1 MVNQLYFL
9 ISVYLVGAFFSILLF
24 KNLKPGVRYFV
35 TPLLG
40 VSFLSFS
47 VGCLIVFH
55 VPIQLVSVFVVLLI
69 LWILLYYHSY
79 YRAVGEEK
87 SILSDFKGYWPSKE
101 FISSL
106 FLFSIIATF
115 FVFWGKSSPGSDST
129 QFEGI
134 GRFLGNGGTL
144 KDQPPYL
151 AFLLNGRLLV
161 VGAMHCLNRI
171 YGGYSLYAL
180 NPTILIWSLGFFTLL
195 FRDLMG
201 DLPRE
206 RKFILIGLFFLAM
219 FLCKNF
225 FTQIFLIHSN
235 AFAMIYFSL
244 AIICLYSFSKSV
256 NESWLTLG
264 SFLMGTATLIR
275 VDMLIFS
282 LLYFVLFASV
292 VDSDQSALRKSWAVF
307 FLISVPWRLFTLYYT
322 PFTVFYV
329 NASHIIL
336 LLIANIGLAL
346 FSFFAQKKMLN
357 LFRNLPLLCSVG
369 IFTLIVLSPL
379 FRPEGLQLAWE
390 VFIKHRLLGQD
401 WLFLFTAMIVMLFV
415 TPKMKEKDTNI
426 TLFEYSSWLYIFLL
440 TLMVIMYDYAEKDHS
455 AGRIL
460 NHIVPLVV
468 FWVFL
473 SFSHVIGES
482 KKEFPN
488 I

>member
-55 VPIQLVSVFVVLLI
+55 VPVKLVSVFFVLMI
-69 LWILLYYHSY
+69 LWVLLYYHSY

-134 GRFLGNGGTL
+134 GRFLANGGTV
-144 KDQPPYL
+144 KDKPPYL
-151 AFLLNGRLLV
+151 SFLLNGRLLV
-161 VGAMHCLNRI
+161 VGAMHCLNRL
-171 YGGYSLYAL
+171 YGSYSLYAL
-180 NPTILIWSLGFFTLL
+180 NPTIVIWSLSVFTLL
-195 FRDLMG
+195 FHQLIV
-201 DLPRE
+201 DLPRNK
-206 RKFILIGLFFLAM
+206 RFLLTGGFFLAM

-225 FTQIFLIHSN
+225 FFQIFFIHSN

-244 AIICLYSFSKSV
+244 AIICLYSFSKSG

-307 FLISVPWRLFTLYYT
+307 FLISFPWRLFTLYYT
-322 PFTVFYV
+322 SFNVFYV

-346 FSFFAQKKMLN
+346 FSFIAQKKRLN

-369 IFTLIVLSPL
+369 IIALIFLTPL
-379 FRPEGLQLAWE
+379 FRPGGLQLAWE
-390 VFIKHRLLGQD
+390 IFIKYRLLGQD
-401 WLFLFTAMIVMLFV
+401 WLFLFTASLLMLFTTFKV
-415 TPKMKEKDTNI
+415 KEKDSNI
-426 TLFEYSSWLYIFLL
+426 TIFAYSTWLYILL
-440 TLMVIMYDYAEKDHS
+440 LILMVSMYNYAEKDHS
-455 AGRIL
+455 AGRML

-482 KKEFPN
+482 KREFQK

>member
-134 GRFLGNGGTL
+134 GRFLANGGTL

-161 VGAMHCLNRI
+161 VGAMHCLNRL

-244 AIICLYSFSKSV
+244 AIICLYSFSKSG

-275 VDMLIFS
+275 IDMLIFS
-282 LLYFVLFASV
+282 LLYFVLFANV
-292 VDSDQSALRKSWAVF
+292 VNSDQSALKKSWATF
-307 FLISVPWRLFTLYYT
+307 FLISFPWRLFTLYYT
-322 PFTVFYV
+322 PFDVFYV

-336 LLIANIGLAL
+336 LLIANIGLAV
-346 FSFFAQKKMLN
+346 FSFVAQKKTFH
-357 LFRNLPLLCSVG
+357 LFRNLPLLFTVG
-369 IFTLIVLSPL
+369 ILALISLTPL
-379 FRPEGLQLAWE
+379 FRPENLKLAWE
-390 VFIKHRLLGQD
+390 VFIKYRLLGQD
-401 WLFLFTAMIVMLFV
+401 WFFLFTASLLMLFTTFKV
-415 TPKMKEKDTNI
+415 KEKDSNI
-426 TLFEYSSWLYIFLL
+426 TIFAYSTWLYILL
-440 TLMVIMYDYAEKDHS
+440 LILMVSMYNYAEKDHS

-473 SFSHVIGES
+473 SCSHVIGES
-482 KKEFPN
+482 KREFQK

>member
-9 ISVYLVGAFFSILLF
+9 ISVYLVGSFFSILLF
-24 KNLKPGVRYFV
+24 KNLKLSVRYFV

-134 GRFLGNGGTL
+134 GRFLANGGTL

-161 VGAMHCLNRI
+161 VGAMHCLNRL

-244 AIICLYSFSKSV
+244 AIIC
-256 NESWLTLG
+256 
-264 SFLMGTATLIR
+264 
-275 VDMLIFS
+275 
-282 LLYFVLFASV
+282 
-292 VDSDQSALRKSWAVF
+292 
-307 FLISVPWRLFTLYYT
+307 
-322 PFTVFYV
+322 
-329 NASHIIL
+329 
-336 LLIANIGLAL
+336 
-346 FSFFAQKKMLN
+346 
-357 LFRNLPLLCSVG
+357 
-369 IFTLIVLSPL
+369 
-379 FRPEGLQLAWE
+379 
-390 VFIKHRLLGQD
+390 
-401 WLFLFTAMIVMLFV
+401 
-415 TPKMKEKDTNI
+415 
-426 TLFEYSSWLYIFLL
+426 
-440 TLMVIMYDYAEKDHS
+440 
-455 AGRIL
+455 
-460 NHIVPLVV
+460 
-468 FWVFL
+468 
-473 SFSHVIGES
+473 
-482 KKEFPN
+482 
-488 I
+488 

>member
-134 GRFLGNGGTL
+134 GRFLANGGTL

-161 VGAMHCLNRI
+161 VGAMHCLNRL

-244 AIICLYSFSKSV
+244 AIICLYSFSKSG
-256 NESWLTLG
+256 NKSWLTLG

-275 VDMLIFS
+275 IDMLIFS
-282 LLYFVLFASV
+282 LLYFVLFANIV
-292 VDSDQSALRKSWAVF
+292 NSDQSALKKSWATF
-307 FLISVPWRLFTLYYT
+307 FLISFPWRLFTLYYT
-322 PFTVFYV
+322 PFDVFYV

-336 LLIANIGLAL
+336 LLIANIGLAV
-346 FSFFAQKKMLN
+346 FSFVAQKKTFH
-357 LFRNLPLLCSVG
+357 LFRNLPLLFTVG
-369 IFTLIVLSPL
+369 ILALISLTPL
-379 FRPEGLQLAWE
+379 FRPENLKLAWE
-390 VFIKHRLLGQD
+390 VFIKYRLLGQD
-401 WLFLFTAMIVMLFV
+401 WFFLFTASLLMLFTTFKV
-415 TPKMKEKDTNI
+415 KEKDSNI
-426 TLFEYSSWLYIFLL
+426 TIFAYSTWLYILL
-440 TLMVIMYDYAEKDHS
+440 LILMVSMYNYAEKDHS

-473 SFSHVIGES
+473 SCSHVIGES
-482 KKEFPN
+482 KREFQK